1 MNNLQAIN
9 HCYVTGLYAYGY
21 EYTRKRN
28 PLIGVYHI
36 YMCHALKELWHKG
49 VVGLAEASDHI
60 AAMSE
65 FTNRL
70 SRHYTMLNNG
80 YELHFNSMHTVV
92 SEAMEAFN
100 WPKEL
105 QDQRESAVMAQ
116 FYFFLIFDMTRK
128 GQTSL
133 DQIDLE
139 RYV

>member
-1 MNNLQAIN
+1 MNILQAIN
-9 HCYVTGLYAYGY
+9 HCYVSGLYAYGY
-21 EYTRKRN
+21 IHARKRN
-28 PLIGVYHI
+28 PFLGVSHI
-36 YMCHALKELWHKG
+36 YMCHALKEMWHTG
-49 VVGLAEASDHI
+49 VVGLAEASDH
-60 AAMSE
+60 AAVVSE
-65 FTNRL
+65 FTSRL
-70 SRHYTMLNNG
+70 SRHYTMLNHG

-105 QDQRESAVMAQ
+105 QGQCEAEVMAQ